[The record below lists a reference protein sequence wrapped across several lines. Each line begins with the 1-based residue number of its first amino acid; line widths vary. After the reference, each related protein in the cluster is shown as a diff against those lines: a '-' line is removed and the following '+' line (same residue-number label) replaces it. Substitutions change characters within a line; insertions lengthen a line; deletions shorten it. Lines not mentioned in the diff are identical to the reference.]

1 MRIFRAPAFL
11 IVMVLSASSSAAEYS
26 SIKQLL
32 LAAIDASDGRTSG
45 FILGQI
51 AEKFKRTT
59 GSSAPILA
67 EVSTI
72 KSFKQEGCKRLN
84 VRLTQSGVATSEG
97 RTADFGMDYG
107 LNLCRNG
114 SPPTE
119 GMDLEQAGKVL
130 EDTNQCRPWSDSRW
144 G

>member
-1 MRIFRAPAFL
+1 MRISRAPIFL
-11 IVMVLSASSSAAEYS
+11 MVMVLSVSASAAEYS
-26 SIKQLL
+26 GIKQLL

-45 FILGQI
+45 FILGHI

-72 KSFKQEGCKRLN
+72 KSFKQDGCKRLN
-84 VRLTQSGVATSEG
+84 VRLTQGGVATSEG
-97 RTADFGMDYG
+97 RTADVGMDYG

-119 GMDLEQAGKVL
+119 GIDLEQAGKVL
-130 EDTNQCRPWSDSRW
+130 ERQVD
-144 G
+144 

>member
-11 IVMVLSASSSAAEYS
+11 IAMVLSANASAAEYS

-84 VRLTQSGVATSEG
+84 VRLTQSGVATPEG

-107 LNLCRNG
+107 LNL
-114 SPPTE
+114 
-119 GMDLEQAGKVL
+119 
-130 EDTNQCRPWSDSRW
+130 
-144 G
+144 

>member
-1 MRIFRAPAFL
+1 MMISRAPAFL
-11 IVMVLSASSSAAEYS
+11 IAMVLSAGASAAEHS

-32 LAAIDASDGRTSG
+32 LAAIDASDGRASG
-45 FILGQI
+45 YILGRI
-51 AEKFKRTT
+51 DEKFKGTT

-97 RTADFGMDYG
+97 RATDFGMDYG

-130 EDTNQCRPWSDSRW
+130 ER
-144 G
+144 GAVE

>member
-32 LAAIDASDGRTSG
+32 LAAIDASDGRASG

-84 VRLTQSGVATSEG
+84 VRLTQSGVATSDRQDCRLRDRLRFEPLSG
-97 RTADFGMDYG
+97 WQPADRRDGPG
-107 LNLCRNG
+107 
-114 SPPTE
+114 
-119 GMDLEQAGKVL
+119 A
-130 EDTNQCRPWSDSRW
+130 SRESA
-144 G
+144 

>member
-1 MRIFRAPAFL
+1 MRILRTSAFL
-11 IVMVLSASSSAAEYS
+11 IAMVLSAGSSAAEYS
-26 SIKQLL
+26 SVKQLL
-32 LAAIDASDGRTSG
+32 LGAIDATDGRTSG

-72 KSFKQEGCKRLN
+72 KSFKQDGCKRLN

-97 RTADFGMDYG
+97 RAADFGMDYG
-107 LNLCRNG
+107 LNLCRDG

-130 EDTNQCRPWSDSRW
+130 ERQFD
-144 G
+144 

>member
-1 MRIFRAPAFL
+1 MRISRAPIFL
-11 IVMVLSASSSAAEYS
+11 MVMVLSVSASAAEYS
-26 SIKQLL
+26 GIKQLL

-45 FILGQI
+45 FILGHI

-72 KSFKQEGCKRLN
+72 KSFKQDGCKRLN
-84 VRLTQSGVATSEG
+84 VRLTQGGVATSEG

-107 LNLCRNG
+107 LNLCRDGN
-114 SPPTE
+114 PPTE
-119 GMDLEQAGKVL
+119 GMDLEQAGKML
-130 EDTNQCRPWSDSRW
+130 ERQLD
-144 G
+144 

>member
-1 MRIFRAPAFL
+1 MRISRAPVFL
-11 IVMVLSASSSAAEYS
+11 IVMVLSVSASAAEYS

-51 AEKFKRTT
+51 AEQFKRTT

-67 EVSTI
+67 VVSTI
-72 KSFKQEGCKRLN
+72 KSFKQDGCKRLN
-84 VRLTQSGVATSEG
+84 VRLTQGGVATSEG

-119 GMDLEQAGKVL
+119 GIDLEQAGNVL
-130 EDTNQCRPWSDSRW
+130 ERQVD
-144 G
+144 

>member
-1 MRIFRAPAFL
+1 VRISRAPIFL
-11 IVMVLSASSSAAEYS
+11 MVMVLSVSASAAEYS
-26 SIKQLL
+26 GIKQLL

-45 FILGQI
+45 FILGHI

-72 KSFKQEGCKRLN
+72 KSFKQDGCKRLN
-84 VRLTQSGVATSEG
+84 VRLTQGGVATSEG
-97 RTADFGMDYG
+97 RTADVGMDYG

-119 GMDLEQAGKVL
+119 GIDLEQAGKVL
-130 EDTNQCRPWSDSRW
+130 ERQVD
-144 G
+144 

>member
-1 MRIFRAPAFL
+1 MRILRTSAFL
-11 IVMVLSASSSAAEYS
+11 IAMVLSAGSSAAEYS
-26 SIKQLL
+26 SVKQLL
-32 LAAIDASDGRTSG
+32 LGAIDATDGRTSG

-72 KSFKQEGCKRLN
+72 KSFKQDGCKRLN

-97 RTADFGMDYG
+97 RAADFGMDYG

-114 SPPTE
+114 NPPTE

-130 EDTNQCRPWSDSRW
+130 ERQVD
-144 G
+144 

>member
-11 IVMVLSASSSAAEYS
+11 IIMVLSASSSAAEYS

-59 GSSAPILA
+59 GSTAPILA

-107 LNLCRNG
+107 LNLCRDG

-130 EDTNQCRPWSDSRW
+130 ERQFD
-144 G
+144 

>member
-1 MRIFRAPAFL
+1 MMISRAPAFL
-11 IVMVLSASSSAAEYS
+11 IAMVLSAGASAAEYS

-32 LAAIDASDGRTSG
+32 VGAIDASDGRTSG

-51 AEKFKRTT
+51 TEKFKRTT

-67 EVSTI
+67 EISTI
-72 KSFKQEGCKRLN
+72 RNFKQEGCKRLN

-107 LNLCRNG
+107 LSLCRDG

-130 EDTNQCRPWSDSRW
+130 GRQFD
-144 G
+144 

>member
-1 MRIFRAPAFL
+1 MRILRTSAFL
-11 IVMVLSASSSAAEYS
+11 IAMVLSAGSSAAEYS
-26 SIKQLL
+26 SVKQLL
-32 LAAIDASDGRTSG
+32 LGAIDATDGRTSG

-72 KSFKQEGCKRLN
+72 KSFKQDGCKRLN

-97 RTADFGMDYG
+97 RAADFGMDYG

-130 EDTNQCRPWSDSRW
+130 ERQFD
-144 G
+144 

>member
-1 MRIFRAPAFL
+1 MRVFRAPAFL
-11 IVMVLSASSSAAEYS
+11 ILMVLSASTSAAEYS
-26 SIKQLL
+26 SIKPLL
-32 LAAIDASDGRTSG
+32 LGAIDAPDGRTSG

-59 GSSAPILA
+59 GSPAPVQA

-72 KSFKQEGCKRLN
+72 RSFRQAGCKRLN
-84 VRLTQSGVATSEG
+84 VRLTQSGVASSEG
-97 RTADFGMDYG
+97 RAADFGMEYG

-119 GMDLEQAGKVL
+119 GMDLEQSGKVL
-130 EDTNQCRPWSDSRW
+130 ERPVH
-144 G
+144 

>member
-11 IVMVLSASSSAAEYS
+11 IAMVLSAGASAAEYS
-26 SIKQLL
+26 SVKQLL
-32 LAAIDASDGRTSG
+32 LGAIDASDGRASG
-45 FILGQI
+45 YILGQI
-51 AEKFKRTT
+51 AEKFKGTT
-59 GSSAPILA
+59 GSSAPILV
-67 EVSTI
+67 EVFTI

-84 VRLTQSGVATSEG
+84 VRLTQSGVVTSEG

-130 EDTNQCRPWSDSRW
+130 ERQFD
-144 G
+144 

>member
-1 MRIFRAPAFL
+1 MRILRAPAFL
-11 IVMVLSASSSAAEYS
+11 IAMALSASASAAEYS
-26 SIKQLL
+26 SVKQLL
-32 LAAIDASDGRTSG
+32 LGAIDATDGRTSG

-51 AEKFKRTT
+51 AEKFKGTT
-59 GSSAPILA
+59 GSPAPILA

-72 KSFKQEGCKRLN
+72 KSFKQDGCKRLN

-130 EDTNQCRPWSDSRW
+130 ERRFD
-144 G
+144 

>member
-1 MRIFRAPAFL
+1 MRISRAPIFL
-11 IVMVLSASSSAAEYS
+11 MVMVLSVSASAAEYS
-26 SIKQLL
+26 GIKQLL

-45 FILGQI
+45 FILGHI

-72 KSFKQEGCKRLN
+72 KSFKQDGCKRLN
-84 VRLTQSGVATSEG
+84 VRLTQGGVATSEG

-119 GMDLEQAGKVL
+119 GIDLEQAGKVL
-130 EDTNQCRPWSDSRW
+130 ERQFE
-144 G
+144 